1 MGQVEAAIEA
11 KMKRERIAPPTTRAF
26 LNAVHRV
33 AAGDKGLIPE
43 ATIEPVENLT
53 PLDALPAKADA
64 ALLKQ
69 LAVIKLNGGL
79 GTGMG
84 LDRAKALLPV
94 KGSDTFLDFIA
105 RQILRLR
112 REQNSKQP
120 ACSRA
125 HTARKLRAVS
135 GDEGIRRPPQRRS
148 QIR

>member
-1 MGQVEAAIEA
+1 MTNARQAVEAIQA
-11 KMKRERIAPPTTRAF
+11 KMKGEGIAPPTTRAF

-53 PLDALPAKADA
+53 QLDALPAKANA

-84 LDRAKALLPV
+84 LDRAKAL
-94 KGSDTFLDFIA
+94 
-105 RQILRLR
+105 
-112 REQNSKQP
+112 
-120 ACSRA
+120 
-125 HTARKLRAVS
+125 
-135 GDEGIRRPPQRRS
+135 
-148 QIR
+148 